1 MRTRGITNLLD
12 EYHSCIERK
21 DYVEANEKC
30 KKISGLFLENAEAQ
44 PNEVMSY
51 VEKNWVGNNFTKMM
65 PLLLVAADLYKRS
78 SNVRGMC
85 SCIKSVL
92 RTMDLMDGKEE
103 NMKQLWLKHQVHFMH
118 KIKDDIGRSLS
129 VAFIDKSEAMIT
141 ALNYIKDGEKCA
153 DARWAARKTALSAK
167 YWRWKLTRRK
177 KYPNGLLICCASL
190 CLFAFVGLI
199 ITVVVVAT
207 R

>member
-1 MRTRGITNLLD
+1 
-12 EYHSCIERK
+12 
-21 DYVEANEKC
+21 
-30 KKISGLFLENAEAQ
+30 
-44 PNEVMSY
+44 
-51 VEKNWVGNNFTKMM
+51 
-65 PLLLVAADLYKRS
+65 
-78 SNVRGMC
+78 
-85 SCIKSVL
+85 
-92 RTMDLMDGKEE
+92 MDGKEE